1 MNVAT
6 IHTYAFSVEPTT
18 ADNGLGTALSVC
30 YYKDVQVYVTQAI
43 GYPLVTTDTHAL
55 INQISYSTDIA
66 SYSTY

>member
-18 ADNGLGTALSVC
+18 ADSDLGTALSVC
-30 YYKDVQVYVTQAI
+30 YYKDVQVYVTQDI